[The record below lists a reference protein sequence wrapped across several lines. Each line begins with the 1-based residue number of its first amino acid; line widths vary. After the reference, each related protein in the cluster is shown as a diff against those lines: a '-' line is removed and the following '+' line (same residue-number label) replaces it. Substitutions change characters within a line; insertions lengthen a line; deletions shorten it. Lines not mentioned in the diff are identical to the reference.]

1 MLRRCMDRTRSNV
14 SAPSPESSTPATP
27 ATPIPPASR
36 VSPWW
41 RVLTVVLLLALLLG
55 WAAST
60 SMVEQLKAQIRHLQ
74 SKVAVLPQVKHISVL
89 LDTQQQAALLVTFDP
104 GAGVLHLQ
112 RLNDVIEGREE
123 SLQLWALGA
132 DKPPRS
138 LGLLTSRYKTLQIP
152 AKAEDLAG
160 AQELVISV
168 ENKGGVSDTQG
179 PELPYLFRG
188 WLVQKAI

>member
-1 MLRRCMDRTRSNV
+1 MLLRCMDRTRSNV
-14 SAPSPESSTPATP
+14 STPSPESTTP

-55 WAAST
+55 WAAS
-60 SMVEQLKAQIRHLQ
+60 SNMIEQLKAQIRHLQ
-74 SKVAVLPQVKHISVL
+74 SKVAVLPQVKHVSVL
-89 LDTQQQAALLVTFDP
+89 LDTKQQAALLVTFDP
-104 GAGVLHLQ
+104 GAGVLQLQ

-123 SLQLWALGA
+123 SLQLWALSA
-132 DKPPRS
+132 DKAPRS

-168 ENKGGVSDTQG
+168 ENKGGVSDAQG

>member
-1 MLRRCMDRTRSNV
+1 MDRTRHNV
-14 SAPSPESSTPATP
+14 SAQSPEPATTHTADP
-27 ATPIPPASR
+27 SDTAIPPARR

-41 RVLTVVLLLALLLG
+41 RALTIVLLLALLLG

-60 SMVEQLKAQIRHLQ
+60 SMIEQLKAQIGHLQ
-74 SKVAVLPQVKHISVL
+74 KKVAVLPQVKHIAVL
-89 LDTQQQAALLVTFDP
+89 LDTKQQPALLVTFDP
-104 GAGVLHLQ
+104 GAGVLQLQ

-123 SLQLWALGA
+123 SLQLWALTT

-152 AKAEDLAG
+152 AKAEDMAG